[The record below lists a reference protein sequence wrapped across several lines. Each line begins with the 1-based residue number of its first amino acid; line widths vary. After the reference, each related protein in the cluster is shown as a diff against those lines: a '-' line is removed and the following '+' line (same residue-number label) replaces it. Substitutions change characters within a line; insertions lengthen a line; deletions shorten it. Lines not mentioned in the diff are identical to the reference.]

1 MMRALLTK
9 VTHQGEEI
17 LVTGAE
23 EKKQQVVRGGGK
35 GAYIK
40 QQNSKTLEERN
51 VREKCKRKVRGILEL
66 PGTS

>member
-1 MMRALLTK
+1 MK
-9 VTHQGEEI
+9 VTHRGEEI

-51 VREKCKRKVRGILEL
+51 VREKFREF
-66 PGTS
+66 

>member
-1 MMRALLTK
+1 M
-9 VTHQGEEI
+9 HQGEI

-40 QQNSKTLEERN
+40 LQNSKTLEERN
-51 VREKCKRKVRGILEL
+51 VRGREQSSGNFGIARYITEVN
-66 PGTS
+66 

>member
-1 MMRALLTK
+1 MLCSAFSPQMMRALLTK
-9 VTHQGEEI
+9 VTHRGEEI

-51 VREKCKRKVRGILEL
+51 VREKFREF
-66 PGTS
+66 